1 MANGLSPYYLLQS
14 SFTAGEISPEVAN
27 RVDLDKYN
35 SAVLKARNCHI
46 RPYGPIY
53 KRPGMRFV
61 ARTKYSDKKSIIV
74 PFNGATS
81 NEDYLLEIGHEYIRV
96 HKDGQYLGVEVATP
110 FTENDLEK
118 LRFTQSA
125 DTLFIA
131 SGDYPVKILVRYSD
145 LSWTFGD
152 FEITNMYFDESEA
165 LERYYGDTY
174 NTPGTYIFKAPASGE
189 YSIEMSG
196 AGGSAI
202 IRASKVFNQY
212 HYSFGAGG
220 GSAEVLQ
227 KIVTL
232 TKDTEYTITVGGHN
246 SNFTYEDEKA
256 NVEAP
261 SGNPSI
267 AFGFTARGG
276 GGGRH
281 YYSVDN
287 EGNIEQGYTTGTSY
301 GNGSTGA
308 TSTGTSSASDSSK
321 VATTAKDGYIK
332 IQYNGNTKITPS
344 GVIGEITVTS
354 NKEIFNG
361 KSGAQIKTKHQKASQ
376 TVSVSATSSTGISER
391 LKVGEQWKIITHGT
405 WSGSIAIEKS
415 YDGISWQE
423 YRKYTSKED
432 YNVSESGA
440 LTEEMY
446 LRINPGVTGG
456 TCNVDLTAMPYVY
469 EGILKITEVISGFE
483 AKAHVLEEL
492 GAAEETDNFLWGAW
506 SSDFGYPKT
515 IAFFQDRLVFGGSK
529 VQPYM
534 LWLSRTGDYGNFSV
548 EKASGTVTDDSA
560 VAVGLI
566 SRKQFQIKHL
576 VASTDLIILT
586 AGNEWIISG
595 GEVVTPSNINA
606 KMQTTRGCSDVE
618 PIGVGGRLVFVQGR
632 GSTVRDMGYSFETD
646 SYGGNDLTIFAKH
659 IVHGIQIIDA
669 AYKQEPDSTLY
680 MVRSDGTIACLAY
693 IYDQKVYAWS
703 TIETEGEIEAVS
715 VIQEGDED
723 SVYVVVK
730 RIVNGAV
737 VRNIECFNNNDNTC
751 TDPDCYIML
760 DCATKITSTEDNPSS
775 TFNVPSLAGLTIN
788 VLADDR
794 WFENIIVDSNGNF
807 ELPTKAV
814 NVIAGLPY
822 TMEIELPNV
831 EIKTGDG
838 TMQGR
843 KKQIS
848 GCTLRLSNTLGGEI
862 GNDRE
867 LLDMIPYDENS
878 TTYKLSLYS
887 GDKEITLPVGGFNKE
902 GRVVIRSNE
911 PFPFNLLMA
920 VREVSFGG

>member
-14 SFTAGEISPEVAN
+14 SFTAGEISPDVAN

-35 SAVLKARNCHI
+35 SAVLRAKNCNI
-46 RPYGPIY
+46 KPYGPIY
-53 KRPGMRFV
+53 KRPGLRYI
-61 ARTKYSDKKSIIV
+61 ARTKYSDKKAILV
-74 PFNGATS
+74 PFNGATA

-96 HKDGQYLGVEVATP
+96 HKNGAYLGVEVATP
-110 FTENDLEK
+110 YIENTLSN

-131 SGDYPVKILVRYSD
+131 SGDYPVKKLVRYSD
-145 LSWTFGD
+145 LSWGFSD
-152 FEITNMYFDESEA
+152 FTISDLYYDISIIESNE
-165 LERYYGDTY
+165 D
-174 NTPGTYIFKAPASGE
+174 NT
-189 YSIEMSG
+189 
-196 AGGSAI
+196 
-202 IRASKVFNQY
+202 
-212 HYSFGAGG
+212 
-220 GSAEVLQ
+220 
-227 KIVTL
+227 
-232 TKDTEYTITVGGHN
+232 
-246 SNFTYEDEKA
+246 
-256 NVEAP
+256 
-261 SGNPSI
+261 
-267 AFGFTARGG
+267 
-276 GGGRH
+276 
-281 YYSVDN
+281 
-287 EGNIEQGYTTGTSY
+287 
-301 GNGSTGA
+301 
-308 TSTGTSSASDSSK
+308 
-321 VATTAKDGYIK
+321 
-332 IQYNGNTKITPS
+332 ITPS
-344 GVIGEITVTS
+344 GTSGSVTLTSRDDLFTADMVGTNILLKQEVPTQEVSTS
-354 NKEIFNG
+354 NG
-361 KSGAQIKTKHQKASQ
+361 TTASIY
-376 TVSVSATSSTGISER
+376 AGEGW
-391 LKVGEQWKIITHGT
+391 KVITHGT
-405 WSGSIAIEKS
+405 WTGTVTVQRSTDNSTWET
-415 YDGISWQE
+415 
-423 YRKYTSKED
+423 YRQYTGKND
-432 YNVSESGA
+432 FNPSESGSVS
-440 LTEEMY
+440 EGCY
-446 LRINPGVTGG
+446 LRVVCSISSG
-456 TCNVDLTAMPYVY
+456 TCEASLSRLPYSQEGTAQITGYTNENSVTASVIKAFGTTSPTKVY
-469 EGILKITEVISGFE
+469 SFGV
-483 AKAHVLEEL
+483 
-492 GAAEETDNFLWGAW
+492 W
-506 SSDFGYPKT
+506 SPKFGYPKT
-515 IAFFQDRLVFGGSK
+515 IAFFQDRLCFGGSK
-529 VQPYM
+529 AQPYM
-534 LWLSRTGDYGNFSV
+534 LWMSRSGDYANFSV
-548 EKASGTVTDDSA
+548 EKVNGTVTDDSA
-560 VAVGLI
+560 VAVGLL

-576 VASTDLIILT
+576 LASTDLVILT

-595 GEVVTPSNINA
+595 SEVVTPSNINA

-618 PIGVGGRLVFVQGR
+618 PVTVGGRIVFVQGR

-646 SYGGNDLTIFAKH
+646 SYGGNDLTLLAKH
-659 IVHGIQIIDA
+659 IIQGIQITDF

-723 SVYVVVK
+723 SVYVIVK

-760 DCATKITSTEDNPSS
+760 DCATKITNTEDNPSS
-775 TFNVPSLAGLTIN
+775 AFNVPSLAGLTIN

-807 ELPTKAV
+807 ELPTEAV

-848 GCTLRLSNTLGGEI
+848 GCTLRLSNTLGGQI

>member
-1 MANGLSPYYLLQS
+1 MAANLTPYYHLQS
-14 SFTAGEISPEVAN
+14 SFAGGEISPEVAN
-27 RVDLDKYN
+27 RVDLDKYS
-35 SAVLKARNCHI
+35 SAVLKAKNCLI
-46 RPYGPIY
+46 KPYGPIY
-53 KRPGMRFV
+53 KRPGLKYIN
-61 ARTKYSDKKSIIV
+61 RTKYSDKKAILV
-74 PFNGATS
+74 PFNGATA
-81 NEDYLLEIGHEYIRV
+81 NEDYLLEIGHEYIRI
-96 HKDGQYLGVEVATP
+96 HKNGQYLGVELVTP
-110 FTENDLEK
+110 FIENTLSN

-202 IRASKVFNQY
+202 IRASKLFNQY
-212 HYSFGAGG
+212 RYDFGAGG

-232 TKDTEYTITVGGHN
+232 TKDVEYTITVGGPN
-246 SNFTYEDEKA
+246 DNLAFEDEKA

-261 SGNPSI
+261 SGNPTI

-276 GGGRH
+276 GGGKH
-281 YYSVDN
+281 YYSKDD

-308 TSTGTSSASDSSK
+308 TSTGTSSAIDSSK

-354 NKEIFNG
+354 NKDIFNG

-376 TVSVSATSSTGISER
+376 TISVSATSSTGASDI

-415 YDGISWQE
+415 YDGITWQE

-432 YNVSESGA
+432 FNISESGA
-440 LTEEMY
+440 LSEKMY
-446 LRINPGVTGG
+446 LRIKPGVTSG

-469 EGILKITEVISGFE
+469 EGVLKITEVIDGYQ

-492 GAAEETDNFLWGAW
+492 GAAEATDNFLWGAW
-506 SSDFGYPKT
+506 SQDFGYPKT
-515 IAFFQDRLVFGGSK
+515 IAFFQDRLCFGGSK
-529 VQPYM
+529 IQPYM
-534 LWLSRTGDYGNFSV
+534 LWLSRSGDYANFSV

-560 VAVGLI
+560 VAVGLL

-576 VASTDLIILT
+576 LASTDLIILT

-606 KMQTTRGCSDVE
+606 KMQTTRGCNDVE
-618 PIGVGGRLVFVQGR
+618 PIAVGGRIVFIQGR
-632 GSTVRDMGYSFETD
+632 GSTVRDMGYSYETD
-646 SYGGNDLTIFAKH
+646 SYGGNDLTLLAKH
-659 IVHGIQIIDA
+659 IIHNLKIIDS
-669 AYKQEPDSTLY
+669 AYKQEPDSILY
-680 MVRSDGTIACLAY
+680 MVRSDGTMACLTY

-703 TIETEGEIEAVS
+703 TIETEGEIEAVT

-730 RIVNGAV
+730 RNIGGTV
-737 VRNIECFNNNDNTC
+737 VRNIECFNNNNNTC
-751 TDPDCYIML
+751 KDPDYYIML
-760 DCATKITSTEDNPSS
+760 DCATQITLDESEATSV
-775 TFNVPSLAGLTIN
+775 FNVPSLAGATIN

-794 WFENIIVDSNGNF
+794 FFENINVESNGDF
-807 ELPTKAV
+807 ELPADAA
-814 NVIAGLPY
+814 NVVAGLPY
-822 TMEIELPNV
+822 KMVIELPNV

-848 GCTLRLSNTLGGEI
+848 GCTLRLSNTLGGMI
-862 GNDRE
+862 GNDE
-867 LLDMIPYDENS
+867 NLLDMIQYDENS
-878 TTYKLSLYS
+878 DTYKLSLYS
-887 GDKEITLPVGGFNKE
+887 GDKEITMPVGGFNLE
-902 GRVVIRSNE
+902 GRVTIVSDE

>member
-1 MANGLSPYYLLQS
+1 MANSLNPYYLLQC
-14 SFTAGEISPEVAN
+14 SFAAGEIAPEVAN

-35 SAVLKARNCHI
+35 SAVLKAKNCHI

-53 KRPGMRFV
+53 KRPGMRFI

-81 NEDYLLEIGHEYIRV
+81 NEDYLLEIGHEYIRI
-96 HKDGQYLGVEVATP
+96 HKHGEYLGIELATP
-110 FTENDLEK
+110 FIENTLSN

-125 DTLFIA
+125 DTMFIV
-131 SGDYPVKILVRYSD
+131 SGDYPVKTLVRYSD
-145 LSWTFGD
+145 ASWAFSNFD
-152 FEITNMYFDESEA
+152 ISDMYFDM
-165 LERYYGDTY
+165 
-174 NTPGTYIFKAPASGE
+174 N
-189 YSIEMSG
+189 
-196 AGGSAI
+196 I
-202 IRASKVFNQY
+202 ID
-212 HYSFGAGG
+212 
-220 GSAEVLQ
+220 SAE
-227 KIVTL
+227 
-232 TKDTEYTITVGGHN
+232 E
-246 SNFTYEDEKA
+246 
-256 NVEAP
+256 
-261 SGNPSI
+261 
-267 AFGFTARGG
+267 
-276 GGGRH
+276 
-281 YYSVDN
+281 
-287 EGNIEQGYTTGTSY
+287 TT
-301 GNGSTGA
+301 
-308 TSTGTSSASDSSK
+308 
-321 VATTAKDGYIK
+321 
-332 IQYNGNTKITPS
+332 ITPS
-344 GVIGEITVTS
+344 ATTGSNITLQASSDLFTADMSGMLIKLKQEVETQEIHFSKTNSNTV
-354 NKEIFNG
+354 EE
-361 KSGAQIKTKHQKASQ
+361 QK
-376 TVSVSATSSTGISER
+376 VY
-391 LKVGEQWKIITHGT
+391 VGEQWKIITHGT
-405 WSGSIAIEKS
+405 WTGTVEVLKS
-415 YDGISWQE
+415 YDGVDWTS
-423 YRKYTSKED
+423 YRTYTGKND
-432 YNVSESGA
+432 YNPLESGSV
-440 LTEEMY
+440 TEPCFMKAEAT
-446 LRINPGVTGG
+446 ITSG
-456 TCNVDLTAMPYVY
+456 TCEVSLSAMSYY
-469 EGILKITEVISGFE
+469 KEGIAQITSYESASVVRADVIKDFGNI
-483 AKAHVLEEL
+483 KATKLYY
-492 GAAEETDNFLWGAW
+492 WGAW
-506 SSDFGYPKT
+506 SDKFGYPKT
-515 IAFFQDRLVFGGSK
+515 IAFFQDRLCFGGSK
-529 VQPYM
+529 AQPYM

-595 GEVVTPSNINA
+595 SEVVTPSNINA

-680 MVRSDGTIACLAY
+680 MVRSDGTMACLAY

-703 TIETEGEIEAVS
+703 TIDTEGEIEAVS

-730 RIVNGAV
+730 RIVNGDI
-737 VRNIECFNNNDNTC
+737 VRNIECFNNNNNIC

-760 DCATKITSTEDNPSS
+760 DCATKITNAENNPSS
-775 TFNVPSLAGLTIN
+775 AFNVPSLAGLTIN

-794 WFENIIVDSNGNF
+794 WFENIIVKSNGDF
-807 ELPTKAV
+807 ELPTQAV

-831 EIKTGDG
+831 EIRTGDG

-843 KKQIS
+843 KKQVS
-848 GCTLRLSNTLGGEI
+848 GCTLRLSNSLGGEI
-862 GNDRE
+862 GNDSS
-867 LLDMIPYDENS
+867 LLDLIPYDENS

-902 GRVVIRSNE
+902 GRVIIRSNE

>member
-35 SAVLKARNCHI
+35 SAVLRAKNCNI
-46 RPYGPIY
+46 KPYGPIY
-53 KRPGMRFV
+53 KRPGLRYI
-61 ARTKYSDKKSIIV
+61 ARTKYSDKKAILV
-74 PFNGATS
+74 PFNGATA

-96 HKDGQYLGVEVATP
+96 HKNGAYLGVEVATP
-110 FTENDLEK
+110 YIENTLTT

-131 SGDYPVKILVRYSD
+131 SGDYPVKKLVRYSD
-145 LSWTFGD
+145 LSWGFSD
-152 FEITNMYFDESEA
+152 FTISDQYYDISIIESDE
-165 LERYYGDTY
+165 D
-174 NTPGTYIFKAPASGE
+174 NT
-189 YSIEMSG
+189 
-196 AGGSAI
+196 
-202 IRASKVFNQY
+202 
-212 HYSFGAGG
+212 
-220 GSAEVLQ
+220 
-227 KIVTL
+227 
-232 TKDTEYTITVGGHN
+232 
-246 SNFTYEDEKA
+246 
-256 NVEAP
+256 
-261 SGNPSI
+261 
-267 AFGFTARGG
+267 
-276 GGGRH
+276 
-281 YYSVDN
+281 
-287 EGNIEQGYTTGTSY
+287 
-301 GNGSTGA
+301 
-308 TSTGTSSASDSSK
+308 
-321 VATTAKDGYIK
+321 
-332 IQYNGNTKITPS
+332 ITPS
-344 GVIGEITVTS
+344 GTSGNVTLTSRDDLFTADMVGTNILLKQEVPTQEVSTS
-354 NKEIFNG
+354 NGTTDSIYAGEG
-361 KSGAQIKTKHQKASQ
+361 W
-376 TVSVSATSSTGISER
+376 
-391 LKVGEQWKIITHGT
+391 KVITHGT
-405 WSGSIAIEKS
+405 WTGTVTVQRSTDNSTWET
-415 YDGISWQE
+415 
-423 YRKYTSKED
+423 YRQYTGKND
-432 YNVSESGA
+432 FNPSESGSVS
-440 LTEEMY
+440 EGCY
-446 LRINPGVTGG
+446 LRVVCSITSG
-456 TCNVDLTAMPYVY
+456 TCEASLSRLPYSQEGTA
-469 EGILKITEVISGFE
+469 KITGYTNEKSVTASVT
-483 AKAHVLEEL
+483 K
-492 GAAEETDNFLWGAW
+492 NFGTTSPTKVYSFGVW
-506 SSDFGYPKT
+506 SPKFGYPKT
-515 IAFFQDRLVFGGSK
+515 IAFFQDRLCFGGSK
-529 VQPYM
+529 AQPYM
-534 LWLSRTGDYGNFSV
+534 LWMSRSGDYGNFSV

-560 VAVGLI
+560 VAAGLL

-576 VASTDLIILT
+576 LASTDLVILT

-595 GEVVTPSNINA
+595 GDVVTPSNINA

-618 PIGVGGRLVFVQGR
+618 PVTVGGRIVFVQGR

-646 SYGGNDLTIFAKH
+646 SYGGNELTLLAKH
-659 IVHGIQIIDA
+659 IIQGIQITDF

-760 DCATKITSTEDNPSS
+760 DCATKITSAEDNPSS
-775 TFNVPSLAGLTIN
+775 AFNVPSLAGLTIN

>member
-35 SAVLKARNCHI
+35 SAVLRAKNCNI
-46 RPYGPIY
+46 KPYGPIY
-53 KRPGMRFV
+53 KRPGLRYI
-61 ARTKYSDKKSIIV
+61 ARTKYSDKKAILV
-74 PFNGATS
+74 PFNGATA

-96 HKDGQYLGVEVATP
+96 HKNGAYLGVEVATP
-110 FTENDLEK
+110 YIENTLTN

-131 SGDYPVKILVRYSD
+131 SGDYPVKKLVRYSD
-145 LSWTFGD
+145 LSWGFSD
-152 FEITNMYFDESEA
+152 FTISDQYYDISIIESDE
-165 LERYYGDTY
+165 D
-174 NTPGTYIFKAPASGE
+174 NT
-189 YSIEMSG
+189 
-196 AGGSAI
+196 
-202 IRASKVFNQY
+202 
-212 HYSFGAGG
+212 
-220 GSAEVLQ
+220 
-227 KIVTL
+227 
-232 TKDTEYTITVGGHN
+232 
-246 SNFTYEDEKA
+246 
-256 NVEAP
+256 
-261 SGNPSI
+261 
-267 AFGFTARGG
+267 
-276 GGGRH
+276 
-281 YYSVDN
+281 
-287 EGNIEQGYTTGTSY
+287 
-301 GNGSTGA
+301 
-308 TSTGTSSASDSSK
+308 
-321 VATTAKDGYIK
+321 
-332 IQYNGNTKITPS
+332 ITPS
-344 GVIGEITVTS
+344 GTSGSITLTSRDDLFTADMVGTNILLKQEVPTQEVSTS
-354 NKEIFNG
+354 NGTTDSIYAG
-361 KSGAQIKTKHQKASQ
+361 KGW
-376 TVSVSATSSTGISER
+376 
-391 LKVGEQWKIITHGT
+391 KVITHGT
-405 WSGSIAIEKS
+405 WTGTVTVQRSTDNSTWET
-415 YDGISWQE
+415 
-423 YRKYTSKED
+423 YRQYTGKKD
-432 YNVSESGA
+432 FNPSESGSVS
-440 LTEEMY
+440 EGCY
-446 LRINPGVTGG
+446 LRVVCSISSG
-456 TCNVDLTAMPYVY
+456 TCEASLSRLPYSQEGTAQIAGYTNEKSVTASVTKSFGTTSPTKVY
-469 EGILKITEVISGFE
+469 SFGV
-483 AKAHVLEEL
+483 
-492 GAAEETDNFLWGAW
+492 W
-506 SSDFGYPKT
+506 SPKFGYPKT
-515 IAFFQDRLVFGGSK
+515 IAFFQDRLCFGGSK
-529 VQPYM
+529 AQPYM
-534 LWLSRTGDYGNFSV
+534 LWMSRSGDYGNFSV
-548 EKASGTVTDDSA
+548 EKVSGTVTDDSA
-560 VAVGLI
+560 VAAGLL

-576 VASTDLIILT
+576 LASTDLVILT

-595 GEVVTPSNINA
+595 SEVVTPSNINA

-618 PIGVGGRLVFVQGR
+618 PVTVGGRIVFVQGR

-646 SYGGNDLTIFAKH
+646 SYGGNELTLLAKH
-659 IVHGIQIIDA
+659 IIQGIQITDF

-760 DCATKITSTEDNPSS
+760 DCATKITSAEDNPSS
-775 TFNVPSLAGLTIN
+775 AFNVPSLAGLTIN

>member
-35 SAVLKARNCHI
+35 SAVLRAKNCNI
-46 RPYGPIY
+46 KPYGPIY
-53 KRPGMRFV
+53 KRPGLRYIT
-61 ARTKYSDKKSIIV
+61 RTKYSDRKAILV
-74 PFNGATS
+74 PFNGATA

-96 HKDGQYLGVEVATP
+96 HKNGAYLGVEVATP
-110 FTENDLEK
+110 YIENALTT

-131 SGDYPVKILVRYSD
+131 SGDYPVKKLVRYSD
-145 LSWTFGD
+145 LSWGFSD
-152 FEITNMYFDESEA
+152 FTISDQYYDISIIESDE
-165 LERYYGDTY
+165 D
-174 NTPGTYIFKAPASGE
+174 NT
-189 YSIEMSG
+189 
-196 AGGSAI
+196 
-202 IRASKVFNQY
+202 
-212 HYSFGAGG
+212 
-220 GSAEVLQ
+220 
-227 KIVTL
+227 
-232 TKDTEYTITVGGHN
+232 
-246 SNFTYEDEKA
+246 
-256 NVEAP
+256 
-261 SGNPSI
+261 
-267 AFGFTARGG
+267 
-276 GGGRH
+276 
-281 YYSVDN
+281 
-287 EGNIEQGYTTGTSY
+287 
-301 GNGSTGA
+301 
-308 TSTGTSSASDSSK
+308 
-321 VATTAKDGYIK
+321 
-332 IQYNGNTKITPS
+332 ITPS
-344 GVIGEITVTS
+344 GTSGIITLTSRDNLFTADMVGTNILLKQEVPTQEVSTS
-354 NKEIFNG
+354 NGTTDSIYAGEG
-361 KSGAQIKTKHQKASQ
+361 W
-376 TVSVSATSSTGISER
+376 
-391 LKVGEQWKIITHGT
+391 KVITHGT
-405 WSGSIAIEKS
+405 WTGTVTVQRSTDNSTWET
-415 YDGISWQE
+415 
-423 YRKYTSKED
+423 YRKYTGKND
-432 YNVSESGA
+432 FNPSESGSVS
-440 LTEEMY
+440 EGCY
-446 LRINPGVTGG
+446 LRVVCSISSG
-456 TCNVDLTAMPYVY
+456 TCEASLSRLPYSQEGTAQITGYTNAKSVTASVTKSFGTTSPTKVY
-469 EGILKITEVISGFE
+469 SF
-483 AKAHVLEEL
+483 
-492 GAAEETDNFLWGAW
+492 GAW
-506 SSDFGYPKT
+506 SPKFGYPKT
-515 IAFFQDRLVFGGSK
+515 IAFFQDRLCFGGSK
-529 VQPYM
+529 AQPYM
-534 LWLSRTGDYGNFSV
+534 LWMSRSGDYGNFSV

-560 VAVGLI
+560 VAAPLL
-566 SRKQFQIKHL
+566 SRKQFKIKHL
-576 VASTDLIILT
+576 LASTDLVILT

-595 GEVVTPSNINA
+595 SEVVTPSNINA

-618 PIGVGGRLVFVQGR
+618 PVTVGGRIVFVQGR

-646 SYGGNDLTIFAKH
+646 SYGGNELTLLAKH
-659 IVHGIQIIDA
+659 IIQGIQITDF

-723 SVYVVVK
+723 SVYVIVK

-760 DCATKITSTEDNPSS
+760 DCATKLTSTEDNPSS
-775 TFNVPSLAGLTIN
+775 VFNVPSLAGLTIN

>member
-35 SAVLKARNCHI
+35 SAVLRAKNCNI
-46 RPYGPIY
+46 KPYGPIY
-53 KRPGMRFV
+53 KRPGLRYI
-61 ARTKYSDKKSIIV
+61 ARTKYSDKKAILV
-74 PFNGATS
+74 PFNGATA

-96 HKDGQYLGVEVATP
+96 HKNGAYLGVEVATP
-110 FTENDLEK
+110 YIENTLTN

-131 SGDYPVKILVRYSD
+131 SGDYPVKKLVRYSD
-145 LSWTFGD
+145 LSWGFSD
-152 FEITNMYFDESEA
+152 FTISDQYYDISIIESDE
-165 LERYYGDTY
+165 D
-174 NTPGTYIFKAPASGE
+174 NT
-189 YSIEMSG
+189 
-196 AGGSAI
+196 
-202 IRASKVFNQY
+202 
-212 HYSFGAGG
+212 
-220 GSAEVLQ
+220 
-227 KIVTL
+227 
-232 TKDTEYTITVGGHN
+232 
-246 SNFTYEDEKA
+246 
-256 NVEAP
+256 
-261 SGNPSI
+261 
-267 AFGFTARGG
+267 
-276 GGGRH
+276 
-281 YYSVDN
+281 
-287 EGNIEQGYTTGTSY
+287 
-301 GNGSTGA
+301 
-308 TSTGTSSASDSSK
+308 
-321 VATTAKDGYIK
+321 
-332 IQYNGNTKITPS
+332 ITPS
-344 GVIGEITVTS
+344 GTSGNVTLTSRDDLFTANMVGTNILLKQEVPTQEVSTS
-354 NKEIFNG
+354 NGTTDSIYAGEG
-361 KSGAQIKTKHQKASQ
+361 W
-376 TVSVSATSSTGISER
+376 
-391 LKVGEQWKIITHGT
+391 KVITHGT
-405 WSGSIAIEKS
+405 WTGTVTVQRSTDNSTWET
-415 YDGISWQE
+415 
-423 YRKYTSKED
+423 YRQYTGKND
-432 YNVSESGA
+432 FNPSESGSVS
-440 LTEEMY
+440 EGCY
-446 LRINPGVTGG
+446 LRVVCSITSG
-456 TCNVDLTAMPYVY
+456 TCEASLSRLPYSQEGTAQITGYTNENSVTASVIKAFGTTSPTKVY
-469 EGILKITEVISGFE
+469 SFGV
-483 AKAHVLEEL
+483 
-492 GAAEETDNFLWGAW
+492 W
-506 SSDFGYPKT
+506 SPKFGYPKT
-515 IAFFQDRLVFGGSK
+515 IAFFQDRLCFGGSK
-529 VQPYM
+529 AQPYM
-534 LWLSRTGDYGNFSV
+534 LWMSRSGDYGDFSV
-548 EKASGTVTDDSA
+548 EKVSGTVTDDSA
-560 VAVGLI
+560 VAAGLL

-576 VASTDLIILT
+576 LASTDLVILT

-595 GEVVTPSNINA
+595 SEVVTPSNINA

-618 PIGVGGRLVFVQGR
+618 PVTVGGRIVFVQGR

-646 SYGGNDLTIFAKH
+646 SYGGNELTLLAKH
-659 IVHGIQIIDA
+659 IIQGIQITDF

-760 DCATKITSTEDNPSS
+760 DCATKITSAEDNPSS
-775 TFNVPSLAGLTIN
+775 AFNVPSLAGLTIN

>member
-1 MANGLSPYYLLQS
+1 MANSLSPYYLLQC
-14 SFTAGEISPEVAN
+14 SFAAGEIAPEVAN

-96 HKDGQYLGVEVATP
+96 HKDGQYLGVELATP
-110 FTENDLEK
+110 FTEDDLEK

-125 DTLFIA
+125 DTMFIA
-131 SGDYPVKILVRYSD
+131 SGDYPVKKLVRYSD
-145 LSWTFGD
+145 DNWGFSD
-152 FEITNMYFDESEA
+152 FEITDMYFDLTLIA
-165 LERYYGDTY
+165 GD
-174 NTPGTYIFKAPASGE
+174 E
-189 YSIEMSG
+189 
-196 AGGSAI
+196 
-202 IRASKVFNQY
+202 
-212 HYSFGAGG
+212 
-220 GSAEVLQ
+220 
-227 KIVTL
+227 
-232 TKDTEYTITVGGHN
+232 DTT
-246 SNFTYEDEKA
+246 
-256 NVEAP
+256 
-261 SGNPSI
+261 
-267 AFGFTARGG
+267 
-276 GGGRH
+276 
-281 YYSVDN
+281 
-287 EGNIEQGYTTGTSY
+287 
-301 GNGSTGA
+301 
-308 TSTGTSSASDSSK
+308 
-321 VATTAKDGYIK
+321 
-332 IQYNGNTKITPS
+332 ITPS
-344 GVIGEITVTS
+344 DTKGNITLTANYDIFTADMVGTLLKLKQEVPTQETSFSKTASNEPEIQALYCGES
-354 NKEIFNG
+354 
-361 KSGAQIKTKHQKASQ
+361 
-376 TVSVSATSSTGISER
+376 
-391 LKVGEQWKIITHGT
+391 WKIITHGT
-405 WSGSIAIEKS
+405 WTGTVEVQKS
-415 YDGISWQE
+415 EDGETWTT
-423 YRKYTSKED
+423 YRKYSGKSD
-432 YNVSESGA
+432 YNPVESGTVSEPCYIKAVADITS
-440 LTEEMY
+440 
-446 LRINPGVTGG
+446 G
-456 TCNVDLTAMPYVY
+456 TCEVSLSVMSYY
-469 EGILKITEVISGFE
+469 KEGIVRLTSYGDAKLFSGEV
-483 AKAHVLEEL
+483 VEEL
-492 GAAEETDNFLWGAW
+492 GTTQPTKLYYWGAW
-506 SSDFGYPKT
+506 SDKFGYPKT
-515 IAFFQDRLVFGGSK
+515 IAFFQDRLCFGGSK
-529 VQPYM
+529 MQPYM

-618 PIGVGGRLVFVQGR
+618 PIGVGCRSVFVQGR

-659 IVHGIQIIDA
+659 LVHGVQIIDA

-680 MVRSDGTIACLAY
+680 MVRSDGTMACLAY

-703 TIETEGEIEAVS
+703 TIDTEGAIEAVS

-730 RIVNGAV
+730 RIVNGDI
-737 VRNIECFNNNDNTC
+737 VRNIECFNNNNNTC

-760 DCATKITSTEDNPSS
+760 DCSTKITNVEDNPSS
-775 TFNVPSLAGLTIN
+775 VFNVPSLAGLTIN

-794 WFENIIVDSNGNF
+794 WFENIIVKSNGDF
-807 ELPTKAV
+807 ELPTQAV

-831 EIKTGDG
+831 EIRTGDG

-843 KKQIS
+843 KKQVS
-848 GCTLRLSNTLGGEI
+848 GCTLRLSNSLGGEI

-902 GRVVIRSNE
+902 GRVIIRSNE